1 MFVAIELDSKTTPRS
16 SIIQNSGLRG
26 YAFFEKE
33 LLLQEVELP
42 KRGEILEQHLTLEI
56 HVIDFNFRKKVQC
69 FQLNALFELNDLQ
82 TDERAESLN
91 D

>member
-1 MFVAIELDSKTTPRS
+1 MFVTIELDSKTAPRS

-26 YAFFEKE
+26 YTFFEKE
-33 LLLQEVELP
+33 LLLQEVEL
-42 KRGEILEQHLTLEI
+42 REILEQHLTLEI